1 MLKTAAFAL
10 VVLVAGSFG
19 ASSAMAGGG
28 LHAPARLLGKIA
40 RPAPK
45 MKRFVPRKLG
55 KIIIFSQS
63 GRARAV
69 APHRLPGL

>member
-28 LHAPARLLGKIA
+28 IHTPPRLLGKIE
-40 RPAPK
+40 RKAPT

-55 KIIIFSQS
+55 KIIIFGDS

-69 APHRLPGL
+69 APRRLPGL